1 MTDITRGRRYC
12 MKRSE
17 SKLYHKLA
25 VIILCLFMLVVMA
38 ACRKDTAGDGI
49 NDKVGNISDNSA
61 DNIRNDTS
69 GNTADD
75 DSANGSSNDIL
86 GENDSANGPANNTV
100 GTNGSG
106 NGSSDNTT
114 GGNDSGNSSSDNTA
128 GDNGGGN
135 GSSDNTAGEI
145 GGGNDEMSELMR
157 LYTLT
162 LEGMKPLESLDI
174 PMDSSEFS
182 AQLASEALSL
192 CSQGTKQMTTKL
204 LTSSG
209 FEILLQAGYDKDKS
223 DPSHTCAFTL
233 AKKVIA
239 LNGKDRDLLLISI
252 RGTDSGEWFSNF
264 DFAASHSDDTAF
276 AENFLQAAQDVYVRS
291 LPTLLEYP
299 DAVMLVCGHSR
310 GAACANL
317 LGMTLDDLRSKEN
330 VYVYTFATP
339 GTVRGGYDEEKYT
352 NIFNLINPADL
363 VTYLPIAG
371 WGYHRV
377 GNDLILAGDRDIA
390 AGLKGDME
398 LLAAFVP
405 TISDYY
411 GKKYKIDGLEGFE
424 DGITAYETMLALAS
438 SMTGIECEDV
448 KGLKVT
454 DIYRLTGSDG
464 VSGGL
469 YPLINFL
476 KNMVGTD
483 GNMNVNVFKQHM
495 PAVYQELIAE
505 LGD

>member
-1 MTDITRGRRYC
+1 
-12 MKRSE
+12 MKR
-17 SKLYHKLA
+17 HRFA
-25 VIILCLFMLVVMA
+25 VIALLCLFILSALMG
-38 ACRKDTAGDGI
+38 CRKENGQNTVSGDNNSSATVNADGSNGIETKENNYANDSKTDAKNGDTSDGTQQGVGADAGKSATGSSKKDNQAAGDTTDGSI
-49 NDKVGNISDNSA
+49 TDNSIA
-61 DNIRNDTS
+61 DGNSVD
-69 GNTADD
+69 GNTAE
-75 DSANGSSNDIL
+75 SSNA
-86 GENDSANGPANNTV
+86 ND
-100 GTNGSG
+100 GTAEGS
-106 NGSSDNTT
+106 
-114 GGNDSGNSSSDNTA
+114 TA
-128 GDNGGGN
+128 AD
-135 GSSDNTAGEI
+135 TAA
-145 GGGNDEMSELMR
+145 NDEMSELMR

-162 LEGMKPLESLDI
+162 LEGMKPLESIDL
-174 PMDSSEFS
+174 PADSSEFS
-182 AQLASEALSL
+182 TQLASEALSL
-192 CSQGTKQMTTKL
+192 CSQGTKQMMTKM

-233 AKKVIA
+233 AKKEIT

-276 AENFLQAAQDVYVRS
+276 AENFLQAAQDVYVRI
-291 LPTLLEYP
+291 LPNLLEYP
-299 DAVMLVCGHSR
+299 DAVLLVCGHSR

-339 GTVRGGYDEEKYT
+339 GTVRGEYEEEKYT

-377 GNDLILAGDRDIA
+377 GNDLILAGDQDIA
-390 AGLKGDME
+390 ARLKGDMD

-411 GKKYKIDGLEGFE
+411 GKKHKIEGLEGFE
-424 DGITAYETMLALAS
+424 NGITAYETMLALAS
-438 SMTGIECEDV
+438 SMTGIENDEV

-454 DIYRLTGSDG
+454 DIYKLVGNDG
-464 VSGGL
+464 ASGGL

-483 GNMNVNVFKQHM
+483 GNMNLNVFKQHM
-495 PAVYQELIAE
+495 PAVYQELITKLDE
-505 LGD
+505 